1 MRKFSYIGYK
11 PNGEQVKGELEADSE
26 KTAESTL
33 WKSELTVVTIKEKK
47 KLLPPIQELLPSLY
61 AIKTEEIVNLNRDLY
76 TLLNAGIGIYPSL
89 TMLYERT
96 AKVSMKSLIQD
107 ILQSVESGSSFSE
120 ACAKH
125 PKLFSP
131 FYIRMTKVGEE
142 IGNLEQMLQQISVQM
157 VKEADIKRKI
167 KGAMT
172 YPMIVLSFA
181 VLAVIGLMTFLI
193 PAMKGLFDQMGGQL
207 PLLTKMMVAVS
218 DFTKGNILYL
228 AIGAFLIIGGM
239 IWFFRTPRGKMTKD
253 TIALKTPIISD
264 VNIKGAMART
274 TRNMALLLGGG
285 ISITDALD
293 LIVQTSDNHILK
305 KAFQELRSD
314 VNDGLLLSQAMKN
327 QEIIPTLISQVV
339 GVGELTG
346 KLEPNLISIADFY
359 ETETDRAVAK
369 ATQMLTPIMTVV
381 IGGVVAVIALSMYQ
395 PMYGIAGT
403 LEKQGH

>member
-1 MRKFSYIGYK
+1 MRKFIYVGYK
-11 PNGEQVKGELEADSE
+11 PNSEVVKGEIEADSE
-26 KTAESTL
+26 KTAEATL
-33 WKSELTVVTIKEKK
+33 WKSEITVVNLKEKK
-47 KLLPPIQELLPSLY
+47 KLIPPVQELLPSLY
-61 AIKTEEIVNLNRDLY
+61 AIKMEEIVNLNRDLY

-96 AKVSMKSLIQD
+96 SKVTMKSLIQD

-157 VKEADIKRKI
+157 VKEAEIKRKI

-172 YPMIVLSFA
+172 YPMIVLTFA
-181 VLAVIGLMTFLI
+181 VLAVVGLVTFLI
-193 PAMKGLFDQMGGQL
+193 PAMKGLFEQMGGEL
-207 PLLTKMMVAVS
+207 PFITKMMVTIS
-218 DFTKGNILYL
+218 DFATANILYL
-228 AIGAFLIIGGM
+228 AIGTFLIIGGA
-239 IWFFRTPRGKMTKD
+239 IWYFRTARGKRTKD
-253 TIALKTPIISD
+253 TIAVKTPIISD

-274 TRNMALLLGGG
+274 TRNLALLLGGG

-293 LIVQTSDNHILK
+293 LIVQTSDNHIFK
-305 KAFQELRSD
+305 EAFQQLRSD
-314 VNDGLLLSQAMKN
+314 VNDGLLLSQAMKK
-327 QEIIPTLISQVV
+327 QDIFPTLISQVV

-346 KLEPNLISIADFY
+346 KLEPNLVSIADFY

-369 ATQMLTPIMTVV
+369 ATMMLTPIMTVV
-381 IGGVVAVIALSMYQ
+381 IGGIVAVIALSMYQ
-395 PMYGIAGT
+395 PMYGIAGQ
-403 LEKQGH
+403 LEKQK

>member
-1 MRKFSYIGYK
+1 MRFSYVGYK
-11 PNGEQVKGELEADSE
+11 PNGEQVKGELEADSV
-26 KTAESTL
+26 KTAEATL
-33 WKSELTVVTIKEKK
+33 WKSDVTVVNLKEKK
-47 KLLPPIQELLPSLY
+47 RLLPPVQELLPSLY
-61 AIKTEEIVNLNRDLY
+61 AVKTEEIVNLNRDLY

-96 AKVSMKSLIQD
+96 SKASMKSLIQD

-120 ACAKH
+120 ACEKH

-142 IGNLEQMLQQISVQM
+142 IGNLEQMLQQISIQM
-157 VKEADIKRKI
+157 VKEAEIKRKI

-172 YPMIVLSFA
+172 YPMIVLTFA
-181 VLAVIGLMTFLI
+181 VIAVIGLVTFLI
-193 PAMKGLFDQMGGQL
+193 PAMKNLFTQMGGEL
-207 PLLTKMMVAVS
+207 PFLTKVMVVTS
-218 DFTKGNILYL
+218 DFVTAHIIYL
-228 AIGAFLIIGGM
+228 AIGLFLIIGGI
-239 IWFFRTPRGKMTKD
+239 IWYFRTPRGKMTKD
-253 TIALKTPIISD
+253 VMALRTPILKD
-264 VNIKGAMART
+264 VNIKGTMART

-293 LIVQTSDNHILK
+293 LIVQTSDNHLYK
-305 KAFQELRSD
+305 KAFQQLRSD

-327 QEIIPTLISQVV
+327 QEIFPTLIAQVV

-369 ATQMLTPIMTVV
+369 ATTMLTPIMTIV

-395 PMYGIAGT
+395 PMYGIAGQLQNT
-403 LEKQGH
+403 K

>member
-11 PNGEQVKGELEADSE
+11 PNGEQIKGELEADSE
-26 KTAESTL
+26 KTAEATL
-33 WKSELTVVTIKEKK
+33 WKSEITVVKIKEKK

-61 AIKTEEIVNLNRDLY
+61 AVKTEEIVNLNRDLY

-96 AKVSMKSLIQD
+96 SKTSMKSLIQD

-142 IGNLEQMLQQISVQM
+142 IGNLEQMLQQISIQM
-157 VKEADIKRKI
+157 VKEAEVKRKI

-172 YPMIVLSFA
+172 YPMIVLTVA
-181 VLAVIGLMTFLI
+181 ALAVVGLMTFLI
-193 PAMKGLFDQMGGQL
+193 PAMKGLFEQMGGEL
-207 PLLTKMMVAVS
+207 PFLTKLMVTMS
-218 DFTKGNILYL
+218 DFTTNNILYL
-228 AIGAFLIIGGM
+228 AIGAFLIIGGT
-239 IWFFRTPRGKMTKD
+239 IWYFRTPRGKRTKD
-253 TIALKTPIISD
+253 SIILKTPLIKE

-293 LIVQTSDNHILK
+293 LIVQTSDNHIFK
-305 KAFQELRSD
+305 EAFQQLRSD

-359 ETETDRAVAK
+359 ETETDRAVAQ
-369 ATQMLTPIMTVV
+369 ATQMLTPIMTIV
-381 IGGVVAVIALSMYQ
+381 IGGIVAVIALSMYQ
-395 PMYGIAGT
+395 PMYGIAGQ
-403 LEKQGH
+403 LQNQK

>member
-1 MRKFSYIGYK
+1 MKFTYVGYK
-11 PNGEQVKGELEADSE
+11 PTGEQVKGEIEANSE
-26 KTAESTL
+26 RTAESSL
-33 WKSELTVVTIKEKK
+33 WKSDITVVTIAEKK
-47 KLLPPIQELLPSLY
+47 RLIPSIQELLPSLY
-61 AIKTEEIVNLNRDLY
+61 AVKTEEIVNLNRDLY

-96 AKVSMKSLIQD
+96 TKTSMKALIQD

-120 ACAKH
+120 ACEKH

-157 VKEADIKRKI
+157 TKETEIRRKI
-167 KGAMT
+167 KAAMT
-172 YPMIVLSFA
+172 YPMIVLTFA
-181 VLAVIGLMTFLI
+181 VLAVIGLVTFLI
-193 PAMKGLFDQMGGQL
+193 PAMKGLFEQMGGQL
-207 PLLTKMMVAVS
+207 PLLTRVMVAVS
-218 DFTKGNILYL
+218 DFTTAHILYL
-228 AIGAFLIIGGM
+228 AIGLFLIIGGI
-239 IWFFRTPRGKMTKD
+239 IWYFRTPRGKMTKD
-253 TIALKTPIISD
+253 SIALRTPIIGD

-305 KAFQELRSD
+305 KAFQQLRSD

-327 QEIIPTLISQVV
+327 QPIFPTLISQVV

-346 KLEPNLISIADFY
+346 KLEPNLVSVADFY

-369 ATQMLTPIMTVV
+369 ATQLLTPIMTVV
-381 IGGVVAVIALSMYQ
+381 IGGIVAVIALSMYQ

-403 LEKQGH
+403 LQKEAK

>member
-1 MRKFSYIGYK
+1 MRRFSYIGFN
-11 PNGEQVKGELEADSE
+11 PNGEEVRGELEADSE
-26 KTAESTL
+26 RTAEATL
-33 WKSELTVVTIKEKK
+33 WKSDITIVNIKEKK
-47 KLLPPIQELLPSLY
+47 KLLPPIEELLPSLY
-61 AIKTEEIVNLNRDLY
+61 AVKTEEIINLNRDLY

-96 AKVSMKSLIQD
+96 NKRSMKSLIQD
-107 ILQSVESGSSFSE
+107 ILQSVEAGSSFSE
-120 ACAKH
+120 ACEKH

-142 IGNLEQMLQQISVQM
+142 IGNMEQMLQQISIQM
-157 VKEADIKRKI
+157 VKEAEIKRKV

-172 YPMIVLSFA
+172 YPMIVLVFA
-181 VLAVIGLMTFLI
+181 VVAIIGLVTFLV
-193 PAMKGLFDQMGGQL
+193 PAMKGLFEQMGGEM
-207 PLLTKMMVAVS
+207 PFLTKAMVSIS
-218 DFTKGNILYL
+218 DFTMDNILYL
-228 AIGAFLIIGGM
+228 SIVTFLIIGGV
-239 IWFFRTPRGKMTKD
+239 IWYLRTARGKMTKD
-253 TIALKTPIISD
+253 AMMLKTPIIKD
-264 VNIKGAMART
+264 VNLKGAMART

-305 KAFQELRSD
+305 RAFQQLRSD
-314 VNDGLLLSQAMKN
+314 VNDGLLLSQALKN
-327 QEIIPTLISQVV
+327 QAIFPTLIGQVV

-381 IGGVVAVIALSMYQ
+381 IGGIVAVIALSMYQ
-395 PMYGIAGT
+395 PMYGIAGQI
-403 LEKQGH
+403 QGE

>member
-1 MRKFSYIGYK
+1 MRRFSYVGYK
-11 PNGEQVKGELEADSE
+11 PNGERVKGELEADSE

-33 WKSELTVVTIKEKK
+33 WKSEITVANLKEKK

-61 AIKTEEIVNLNRDLY
+61 AVKTEEIINLNRDLY

-96 AKVSMKSLIQD
+96 SKTSMKSLIQD

-157 VKEADIKRKI
+157 TKEAEIKRKI

-172 YPMIVLSFA
+172 YPMIVLTFA
-181 VLAVIGLMTFLI
+181 VLAVVGLVTFLI
-193 PAMKGLFDQMGGQL
+193 PAMKGLFEQMGGEL
-207 PLLTKMMVAVS
+207 PFLTKIMVAVS

-228 AIGAFLIIGGM
+228 AIGAFLIIGGT
-239 IWFFRTPRGKMTKD
+239 IWYFRTPRGKRTKD
-253 TIALKTPIISD
+253 SMILKTPLIKD

-293 LIVQTSDNHILK
+293 LIVQTSDNHIFK
-305 KAFQELRSD
+305 EAFQQLRSD

-359 ETETDRAVAK
+359 ETETDRAVAQ
-369 ATQMLTPIMTVV
+369 ATQMLTPIMTIV
-381 IGGVVAVIALSMYQ
+381 IGGIVAVIALSMYQ
-395 PMYGIAGT
+395 PMYGIAGQ
-403 LEKQGH
+403 LQSQK

>member
-11 PNGEQVKGELEADSE
+11 PNGEQIKGELEADSE
-26 KTAESTL
+26 KTAEATL
-33 WKSELTVVTIKEKK
+33 WKSEITVVKIKEKK

-61 AIKTEEIVNLNRDLY
+61 AVKTEEIVNLNRDLY

-96 AKVSMKSLIQD
+96 SKTSMKSLIQD

-142 IGNLEQMLQQISVQM
+142 IGNLEQMLQQISIQM
-157 VKEADIKRKI
+157 VKEAEVKRKI

-172 YPMIVLSFA
+172 YPMIVLTVA
-181 VLAVIGLMTFLI
+181 ALAVVGLMTFLI
-193 PAMKGLFDQMGGQL
+193 PAMKGLFEQMGGEL
-207 PLLTKMMVAVS
+207 PFLTKLMVTMS
-218 DFTKGNILYL
+218 DFTTNNILYL
-228 AIGAFLIIGGM
+228 AIGAFLIIGGT
-239 IWFFRTPRGKMTKD
+239 IWYFRTPRGKRTKD
-253 TIALKTPIISD
+253 SIILKTPLIKE

-293 LIVQTSDNHILK
+293 LIVQTSDNHIFK
-305 KAFQELRSD
+305 EAFQQLRSD

-327 QEIIPTLISQVV
+327 QEIIPTLIAQVV

-346 KLEPNLISIADFY
+346 KLEPNLIAIADFY
-359 ETETDRAVAK
+359 ETETDRAVAQ
-369 ATQMLTPIMTVV
+369 ATTMLTPIMTVV

-403 LEKQGH
+403 LQTQK

>member
-1 MRKFSYIGYK
+1 MRFSYAGYK
-11 PNGEQVKGELEADSE
+11 SNGEQIKGDLEADSQ
-26 KTAESTL
+26 KAAEATL
-33 WKSELTVVTIKEKK
+33 WKSEITISTLKEKK
-47 KLLPPIQELLPSLY
+47 RILPPVQELLPSLY
-61 AIKTEEIVNLNRDLY
+61 AVKTEEIVNLNRDLY
-76 TLLNAGIGIYPSL
+76 TLLDAGIGIYPSL

-96 AKVSMKSLIQD
+96 SKTSMKSLIQD

-142 IGNLEQMLQQISVQM
+142 IGNLEQMLRQISIQM
-157 VKEADIKRKI
+157 VKDAEIKRKI

-172 YPMIVLSFA
+172 YPMIVLTVA
-181 VLAVIGLMTFLI
+181 VLAVIGIMTFLV

-207 PLLTKMMVAVS
+207 PFLTQAMVTIS
-218 DFTKGNILYL
+218 DFTKGNILYIL
-228 AIGAFLIIGGM
+228 IGIFLLIGGT
-239 IWFFRTPRGKMTKD
+239 IWYFRTPRGKMTKD
-253 TIALKTPIISD
+253 SIMLKTPIIKE
-264 VNIKGAMART
+264 VNLKGALART

-293 LIVQTSDNHILK
+293 LIVQTSDNHIFK
-305 KAFQELRSD
+305 NAFQQLRSD
-314 VNDGLLLSQAMKN
+314 VSDGLLLSQAIKN
-327 QEIIPTLISQVV
+327 QEIFPTLIAQVI

-369 ATQMLTPIMTVV
+369 ATQLLTPIMTIV
-381 IGGVVAVIALSMYQ
+381 IGGIVAVIALSMYQ
-395 PMYGIAGT
+395 PMYGIAGQIQT
-403 LEKQGH
+403 QK

>member
-33 WKSELTVVTIKEKK
+33 WKSEITVVKIKEKK

-61 AIKTEEIVNLNRDLY
+61 AVKTEEIVNLNRDLY

-96 AKVSMKSLIQD
+96 SKTSMKSLIQD

-142 IGNLEQMLQQISVQM
+142 IGNLEQMLQQISIQM
-157 VKEADIKRKI
+157 VKEAEIKRKI

-172 YPMIVLSFA
+172 YPMIVLVFA
-181 VLAVIGLMTFLI
+181 VLAVVGLMTFLI
-193 PAMKGLFDQMGGQL
+193 PAMKGLFEQMGGEL
-207 PLLTKMMVAVS
+207 PFLTKLMVTMS
-218 DFTKGNILYL
+218 DFTTNNILYL
-228 AIGAFLIIGGM
+228 AIGAFLIIGGT
-239 IWFFRTPRGKMTKD
+239 IWYFRTPRGKRTKD
-253 TIALKTPIISD
+253 SMILKTPLIKD

-293 LIVQTSDNHILK
+293 LIVQTSDNHIFK
-305 KAFQELRSD
+305 EAFQQLRSD

-327 QEIIPTLISQVV
+327 QEIIPTLIAQVV

-359 ETETDRAVAK
+359 ETETDRAVAQ
-369 ATQMLTPIMTVV
+369 ATQMLTPIMTIV
-381 IGGVVAVIALSMYQ
+381 IGGIVAVIALSMYQ
-395 PMYGIAGT
+395 PMYGIAGQ
-403 LEKQGH
+403 LQNQK

>member
-1 MRKFSYIGYK
+1 MRRFSYVGYK
-11 PNGEQVKGELEADSE
+11 PNGERVKGELEADSE

-33 WKSELTVVTIKEKK
+33 WKSEITVVNLKEKK

-61 AIKTEEIVNLNRDLY
+61 AVKTEEIINLNRDLY

-96 AKVSMKSLIQD
+96 SKTSMKSLIQD

-157 VKEADIKRKI
+157 TKEAEIKRKI

-172 YPMIVLSFA
+172 YPMIVLTFA
-181 VLAVIGLMTFLI
+181 VLAVVGLVTFLI
-193 PAMKGLFDQMGGQL
+193 PAMKGLFEQMGGEL
-207 PLLTKMMVAVS
+207 PFLTKIMVAVS

-228 AIGAFLIIGGM
+228 AIGAFLIIGGT
-239 IWFFRTPRGKMTKD
+239 IWYFRTPRGKRTKD
-253 TIALKTPIISD
+253 SMILKTPLIKD

-293 LIVQTSDNHILK
+293 LIVQTSDNHIFK
-305 KAFQELRSD
+305 EAFQQLRSD

-359 ETETDRAVAK
+359 ETETDRAVAQ

-381 IGGVVAVIALSMYQ
+381 IGGIVAVIALSMYQ
-395 PMYGIAGT
+395 PMYGIAGQ
-403 LEKQGH
+403 LQSQK

>member
-1 MRKFSYIGYK
+1 MRFSYAGYK
-11 PNGEQVKGELEADSE
+11 SNGEQIKGDLEADSQ
-26 KTAESTL
+26 KAAEATL
-33 WKSELTVVTIKEKK
+33 WKSEITISTLKEKK
-47 KLLPPIQELLPSLY
+47 RILPPVQELLPSLY
-61 AIKTEEIVNLNRDLY
+61 AVKTEEIVNLNRDLY

-96 AKVSMKSLIQD
+96 SKASMKSLIQD

-142 IGNLEQMLQQISVQM
+142 IGNLEQMLRQISIQM
-157 VKEADIKRKI
+157 VKDAEIKRKI

-172 YPMIVLSFA
+172 YPMIVLTVA
-181 VLAVIGLMTFLI
+181 VLAVIGIMTFLV

-207 PLLTKMMVAVS
+207 PFLTRAMVAIS
-218 DFTKGNILYL
+218 DFTKSNILYL
-228 AIGAFLIIGGM
+228 LIGLFLLIGGT
-239 IWFFRTPRGKMTKD
+239 IWYFRTPRGKMTKD
-253 TIALKTPIISD
+253 SIMLKTPIIKE
-264 VNIKGAMART
+264 VNLKGALART

-293 LIVQTSDNHILK
+293 LIVQTSDNHIFK
-305 KAFQELRSD
+305 NAFQQLRSD
-314 VNDGLLLSQAMKN
+314 VSDGLLLSQAIKN
-327 QEIIPTLISQVV
+327 QEIFPTLIAQVI

-369 ATQMLTPIMTVV
+369 ATQLLTPIMTIV
-381 IGGVVAVIALSMYQ
+381 IGGIVAVIALSMYQ
-395 PMYGIAGT
+395 PMYGIAGQIQT
-403 LEKQGH
+403 QK

>member
-1 MRKFSYIGYK
+1 MRFSYAGYK
-11 PNGEQVKGELEADSE
+11 SNGEQIKGDLEADSQ
-26 KTAESTL
+26 KAAEATL
-33 WKSELTVVTIKEKK
+33 WKSEITISTLKEKK
-47 KLLPPIQELLPSLY
+47 RILPPVQELLPSLY
-61 AIKTEEIVNLNRDLY
+61 AVKTEEIVNLNRDLY
-76 TLLNAGIGIYPSL
+76 TLLDAGIGIYPSL

-96 AKVSMKSLIQD
+96 SKTSMKSLIQD

-142 IGNLEQMLQQISVQM
+142 IGNLEQMLQQISIQM
-157 VKEADIKRKI
+157 VKDAEIKRKI

-172 YPMIVLSFA
+172 YPMIVLTVA
-181 VLAVIGLMTFLI
+181 VLAVIGIMTFLV

-207 PLLTKMMVAVS
+207 PFLTQAMVTIS
-218 DFTKGNILYL
+218 DFTKGNILYIL
-228 AIGAFLIIGGM
+228 IGIFLLIGGT
-239 IWFFRTPRGKMTKD
+239 IWYFRTPRGKMTKD
-253 TIALKTPIISD
+253 SIMLKTPIIKE
-264 VNIKGAMART
+264 VNLKGALART

-293 LIVQTSDNHILK
+293 LIVQTSDNHIFK
-305 KAFQELRSD
+305 NAFQQLRSD
-314 VNDGLLLSQAMKN
+314 VSDGLLLSQAIKN
-327 QEIIPTLISQVV
+327 QEIFPTLIAQVI

-369 ATQMLTPIMTVV
+369 ATQLLTPIMTIV
-381 IGGVVAVIALSMYQ
+381 IGGIVAVIALSMYQ
-395 PMYGIAGT
+395 PMYGIAGQIQNH
-403 LEKQGH
+403 K

>member
-1 MRKFSYIGYK
+1 MRRFSYVGYK
-11 PNGEQVKGELEADSE
+11 PNGERVKGELEADSE

-33 WKSELTVVTIKEKK
+33 WKSEITVVNLKEKK

-61 AIKTEEIVNLNRDLY
+61 AVKTEEIINLNRDLY

-96 AKVSMKSLIQD
+96 SKTSMKSLIQD

-157 VKEADIKRKI
+157 TKEAEIKRKI

-172 YPMIVLSFA
+172 YPMIVLTFA
-181 VLAVIGLMTFLI
+181 VLAVVGLVTFLI
-193 PAMKGLFDQMGGQL
+193 PAMKGLFEQMGGEL
-207 PLLTKMMVAVS
+207 PFLTKIMVAVS

-228 AIGAFLIIGGM
+228 AIGAFLIIGGT
-239 IWFFRTPRGKMTKD
+239 IWYFRTPRGKRTKD
-253 TIALKTPIISD
+253 SMILKTPLIKD

-293 LIVQTSDNHILK
+293 LIVQTSDNHIFK
-305 KAFQELRSD
+305 EAFQQLRSD

-359 ETETDRAVAK
+359 EMETDRAVAQ

-381 IGGVVAVIALSMYQ
+381 IGGIVAVIALSMYQ
-395 PMYGIAGT
+395 PMYGIAGQ
-403 LEKQGH
+403 LQSQK

>member
-1 MRKFSYIGYK
+1 MRRFTYIGYN
-11 PNGEQVKGELEADSE
+11 PSGEQVKGDLEADSE
-26 KTAESTL
+26 KTAEATL
-33 WKSELTVVTIKEKK
+33 WKSEITVVSLKEKK
-47 KLLPPIQELLPSLY
+47 RLLPPIEELLPSLY
-61 AIKTEEIVNLNRDLY
+61 AVKTEEIINLNRDLH

-96 AKVSMKSLIQD
+96 SKKSMKSLIQD

-120 ACAKH
+120 ACEKH

-142 IGNLEQMLQQISVQM
+142 IGNLEQMLEQISVQM
-157 VKEADIKRKI
+157 VKEAEIKRKI

-172 YPMIVLSFA
+172 YPMIVLVFA
-181 VLAVIGLMTFLI
+181 VLAVIGLVTFLV
-193 PAMKGLFDQMGGQL
+193 PAMKGLFEQVGGDL
-207 PLLTKMMVAVS
+207 PFLTRIMVTVS
-218 DFTKGNILYL
+218 DFATANMLPL
-228 AIGAFLIIGGM
+228 AIGTFVIIGCI
-239 IWFFRTPRGKMTKD
+239 IWYFRTPRGKMTKD
-253 TIALKTPIISD
+253 SMMLKTPIIKD
-264 VNIKGAMART
+264 VNLQGALART

-285 ISITDALD
+285 IAITDALD

-305 KAFQELRSD
+305 RAFQQLRTD
-314 VNDGLLLSQAMKN
+314 VNDGLLLSQALKN
-327 QEIIPTLISQVV
+327 QSIFPTLIGQVV

-395 PMYGIAGT
+395 PMYGIAGQIQN
-403 LEKQGH
+403 K

>member
-1 MRKFSYIGYK
+1 MRFSYAGYK
-11 PNGEQVKGELEADSE
+11 SNGEQIKGDLEADSQ
-26 KTAESTL
+26 KAAEATL
-33 WKSELTVVTIKEKK
+33 WKSEITISTLKEKK
-47 KLLPPIQELLPSLY
+47 RILPPVQELLPSLY
-61 AIKTEEIVNLNRDLY
+61 AVKTEEIVNLNRDLY
-76 TLLNAGIGIYPSL
+76 TLLDAGIGIYPSL

-96 AKVSMKSLIQD
+96 SKTSMKSLIQD

-142 IGNLEQMLQQISVQM
+142 IGNLEQMLQQISIQM
-157 VKEADIKRKI
+157 VKDAEIKRKI

-172 YPMIVLSFA
+172 YPMIVLTVA
-181 VLAVIGLMTFLI
+181 VLAVIGIMTFLV

-207 PLLTKMMVAVS
+207 PFLTQAMVTIS
-218 DFTKGNILYL
+218 DFTKGNILYIL
-228 AIGAFLIIGGM
+228 IGIFLLIGGT
-239 IWFFRTPRGKMTKD
+239 IWYFRTPRGKMTKD
-253 TIALKTPIISD
+253 SIMLKTPILKE
-264 VNIKGAMART
+264 VNLKGALART

-293 LIVQTSDNHILK
+293 LIVQTSDNHIFK
-305 KAFQELRSD
+305 QAFQQLRSD
-314 VNDGLLLSQAMKN
+314 VNDGLLLSQAIKN
-327 QEIIPTLISQVV
+327 QEIFPTLIAQVI

-369 ATQMLTPIMTVV
+369 ATQLLTPIMTIV
-381 IGGVVAVIALSMYQ
+381 IGGIVAVIALSMYQ
-395 PMYGIAGT
+395 PMYGIAGQIQNH
-403 LEKQGH
+403 K